1 MNRSIV
7 ARIVTAT
14 RFVAIAGAA
23 GLALALGALP
33 AQAQEFG
40 SPELIAAAKKEGKL
54 VYYTAEFRRGRAG
67 GHQGVQQ
74 ALSRDQDRDGA
85 RARRPAHHPHQDRGR
100 RRQAVADV
108 VNHSDRA

>member
-1 MNRSIV
+1 MNKNIV
-7 ARIVTAT
+7 ARIATKFATKIAT

-54 VYYTAEFRRGRAG
+54 VSTPRISPKSNSG
-67 GHQGVQQ
+67 
-74 ALSRDQDRDGA
+74 
-85 RARRPAHHPHQDRGR
+85 
-100 RRQAVADV
+100 
-108 VNHSDRA
+108 